1 MTTLDL
7 IILAACAAGLWRGF
21 QTGLIRQATSLIG
34 YAIALIF
41 ALALMDQTGL
51 LVAESLGLS
60 ARVAPVV
67 GFVVVFVVL
76 LILVSFLTNLL
87 ERALE
92 AVSLS
97 AVNRV
102 AGGAVGVLKAA
113 LSRQRRADSADVSGL
128 SRRSEPS
135 RVAVLRTRQH
145 ARADGVEPGFRAEGH
160 DRGRARDVPVRRRR
174 HLRRSS
180 RQHAN
185 RPTMTPVALRLN
197 NFLSYGEAG
206 DTSLQF
212 DSFHVACLSGGN
224 GQGKSA
230 LLDAI
235 TYAMWGMARKS
246 SVIRKPD
253 ADLLRRGARDMW
265 VELDFDIEGQRH
277 RVKRSYTETASG
289 KTSKS
294 ELNLFVWN
302 ADASA
307 WRAMTGTNQR
317 ETQERI
323 DSVVGLDYD
332 TFTNSSFLLQGQSDA
347 FTKRNP
353 SERKEVLARILN
365 LSRYDRLADKA
376 GERAKAARK
385 EAEFLERERE
395 RLNSELAAV
404 PRLEEEQATMASR
417 VAERTDLVAALE
429 ADAQQHVGT
438 VEALRVRGAER
449 DALTRDRETAQYR
462 ADRVAGDLADTKHS
476 LGAADAL
483 IDQAAQIERD
493 AAEYASAQTEQSR
506 LAEKAAQ
513 ASALDGK
520 LSTLQREIDQLN
532 SEHTRKVDNAASDLS
547 RTTDR
552 IADLTR
558 ALSSREETQR
568 RVQQALAAQTE
579 RDRLLDLERKA
590 LDLDDRKRQAERTL
604 EREHDRLATL
614 VRQSEEAAAALVE
627 QLEAGRSLE
636 RQLAEAKQ
644 GAAGQA
650 ELEAHLADV
659 QQRGIEARDRKSEID
674 AQIESLNREV
684 AALEQRRIAIR
695 ETQDATC
702 PTCGT
707 ELTDQHRRH
716 VDSELQA
723 ERSSVQ
729 GHIAERS
736 DEAEVI
742 GARIVELRERFKEAK
757 ARQQQAADAVLTVA
771 RLQEQQKSLTE
782 KRARLD
788 DLRAASREASEQ
800 LDANT
805 YAPDARRLL
814 DRVDHEQQELAFD
827 PQRLTRAREA
837 AAGLDQAQHRLAE
850 LDAQALQRDQLTE
863 QKAALEQRHAELLAQ
878 TDQLLG
884 DRPGEIERLKSE
896 RSELGYD
903 PERAR
908 TVADTL
914 RRLGGAPTR
923 LDHLARA
930 RDVRPTLAERHERL
944 QIEVREVTAQI
955 AGYVER
961 LASFGTLSADLASAE
976 QALAEARK
984 VVTQRRAELTESER
998 RLAVTTAQLARL
1010 SEERK
1015 ALAANREKAR
1025 ESDET
1030 TALYKHL
1037 RTAFGPKGIQSLII
1051 EQTLPEIEDR
1061 ANDLLAK
1068 LSDGTMSVRLETLRD
1083 KQGGGTAETLDITI
1097 SDSTGAMRPYETFSG
1112 GEAFR
1117 VNFALRIALSQLLAE
1132 RAGVQIRTL
1141 VIDEGF
1147 GTQDAQGI
1155 ERLIQAINTVQD
1167 DFDKILVVTHLEEMK
1182 DAFPV
1187 RIQVQKLPGKG
1198 STFQLVGV

>member
-1 MTTLDL
+1 
-7 IILAACAAGLWRGF
+7 
-21 QTGLIRQATSLIG
+21 
-34 YAIALIF
+34 
-41 ALALMDQTGL
+41 
-51 LVAESLGLS
+51 
-60 ARVAPVV
+60 
-67 GFVVVFVVL
+67 
-76 LILVSFLTNLL
+76 
-87 ERALE
+87 
-92 AVSLS
+92 
-97 AVNRV
+97 
-102 AGGAVGVLKAA
+102 
-113 LSRQRRADSADVSGL
+113 
-128 SRRSEPS
+128 
-135 RVAVLRTRQH
+135 
-145 ARADGVEPGFRAEGH
+145 
-160 DRGRARDVPVRRRR
+160 
-174 HLRRSS
+174 
-180 RQHAN
+180 
-185 RPTMTPVALRLN
+185 MTPVALRLN

-235 TYAMWGMARKS
+235 TYALWGMARKS

-253 ADLLRRGARDMW
+253 ADLLRRGSRDMW

-277 RVKRSYTETASG
+277 RVKRTYTETASG

-302 ADASA
+302 SGASA

-323 DSVVGLDYD
+323 DEVVGLDYD

-365 LSRYDRLADKA
+365 LSRYDRLAERA

-395 RLNSELAAV
+395 RLENELAAV
-404 PRLEEEQATMASR
+404 PRLEEEQATMAARKS
-417 VAERTDLVAALE
+417 ELTDIVAALE
-429 ADAQQHVGT
+429 IDAQRHVGR
-438 VEALRVRGAER
+438 VEALRARGAER
-449 DALTRDRETAQYR
+449 DALTKDRETAQSR
-462 ADRVAGDLADTKHS
+462 ADRVAADLADTKHS
-476 LGAADAL
+476 LDAADAL
-483 IDQAAQIERD
+483 IAHAEQIEQD
-493 AAEYASAQTEQSR
+493 ASDHASAQTEQGQ
-506 LAEKAAQ
+506 LAEQAAQ
-513 ASALDGK
+513 ASALD
-520 LSTLQREIDQLN
+520 SQVSALQREIDQLN
-532 SEHTRKVDNAASDLS
+532 SDHTRAVDKAASDLS

-558 ALSSREETQR
+558 ALSSRDETQR

-590 LDLDDRKRQAERTL
+590 SDLDDRKRQAERTL
-604 EREHDRLATL
+604 EREHDRLETL
-614 VRQSEEAAAALVE
+614 VRQSADAASELVE

-636 RQLAEAKQ
+636 RQLAEARQ
-644 GAAGQA
+644 GATGQA

-674 AQIESLNREV
+674 AQIASLKREV
-684 AALEQRRIAIR
+684 DALDQRRIAIR

-707 ELTDQHRRH
+707 ELTDDHRRH
-716 VDSELQA
+716 VDSELLA
-723 ERSSVQ
+723 ERVSIREQ
-729 GHIAERS
+729 IAAQSEESEVMGER
-736 DEAEVI
+736 I
-742 GARIVELRERFKEAK
+742 LELRERFKEAK
-757 ARQQQAADAVLTVA
+757 TRQQQAADAVLTVA

-788 DLRAASREASEQ
+788 ELRATSREASEQ
-800 LDANT
+800 LKTDT
-805 YAPDARRLL
+805 YASDARRLL
-814 DRVDHEQQELAFD
+814 ERVDRERHALAFD
-827 PQRLTRAREA
+827 PQRLTQAREA
-837 AAGLDQAQHRLAE
+837 AAGLDQAQRRLAE
-850 LDAQALQRDQLTE
+850 LDEQALQRDRLTE
-863 QKAALEQRHAELLAQ
+863 QEAQLEQHHADLMAQ
-878 TDQLLG
+878 TDELLG
-884 DRPGEIERLKSE
+884 DRPEKVDRLKSE
-896 RSELGYD
+896 RAALGYD

-914 RRLGGAPTR
+914 RRLRAAPTR
-923 LDHLARA
+923 LDHLSRA

-944 QIEVREVTAQI
+944 QAEAGEVATQI
-955 AGYVER
+955 AGYAER
-961 LASFGTLSADLASAE
+961 LDAFGTLSDDLDTAE
-976 QALAEARK
+976 HALSEARK
-984 VVTQRRAELTESER
+984 LVVQRRAELTEAES
-998 RLAVTTAQLARL
+998 RLAVTRAQLERL
-1010 SEERK
+1010 SNERN
-1015 ALAANREKAR
+1015 ALAVNREKAR

-1030 TALYKHL
+1030 TALYRHL